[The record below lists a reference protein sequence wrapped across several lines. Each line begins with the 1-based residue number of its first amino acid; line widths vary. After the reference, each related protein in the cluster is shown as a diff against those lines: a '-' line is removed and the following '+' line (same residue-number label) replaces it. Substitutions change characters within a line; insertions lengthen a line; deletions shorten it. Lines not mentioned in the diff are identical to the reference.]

1 MGCTLTEPAY
11 EYIQVAGSDG
21 LPLTLVDGLTVM
33 TGAYPAREQLM
44 RYAGLGAESPESTV
58 PQGVTELGLTE
69 KSGGSCGP
77 SGCC

>member
-1 MGCTLTEPAY
+1 MTEPAY

-21 LPLTLVDGLTVM
+21 LPLTLVDGMTVM

-44 RYAGLGAESPESTV
+44 RYAGLGAESTESTV
-58 PQGVTELGLTE
+58 QQGVTELGLTE
-69 KSGGSCGP
+69 KSGGSCGH